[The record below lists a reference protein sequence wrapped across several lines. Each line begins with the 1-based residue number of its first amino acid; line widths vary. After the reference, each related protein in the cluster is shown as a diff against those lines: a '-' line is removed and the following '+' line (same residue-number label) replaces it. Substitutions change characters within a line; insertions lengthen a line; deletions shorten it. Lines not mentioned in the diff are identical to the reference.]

1 MALAEK
7 HMNNSTD
14 DFFGEMTR
22 DYYIGWLIGN
32 STIKKNQDLAK
43 RMDDK

>member
-1 MALAEK
+1 MVMTWGWSMALAEK

-22 DYYIGWLIGN
+22 DYYIG
-32 STIKKNQDLAK
+32 
-43 RMDDK
+43 